1 MTESAPKTIELN
13 NINQEI
19 KNLEASLRDF
29 EYEQKKYSFKK
40 TDFQENPSN
49 LWLRFALG
57 FFTCFLSF
65 LGFVSKEEALVHKEW
80 NKNNHEWNKTHKI
93 SIDQENQNILKEI
106 NTFNKK
112 VQLKI
117 NHLKN
122 QLNEIENSEKNDTN
136 HS

>member
-1 MTESAPKTIELN
+1 MTESETKIIEVEK
-13 NINQEI
+13 INQEI

-49 LWLRFALG
+49 LWLRFFLG

-65 LGFVSKEEALVHKEW
+65 LGFVSKEEALIHKEK
-80 NKNNHEWNKTHKI
+80 NKNNLEWNQEHKI
-93 SIDQENQNILKEI
+93 DIDQQNEKILKEI
-106 NTFNKK
+106 KAFNKK

-117 NHLKN
+117 NRLKGKLN
-122 QLNEIENSEKNDTN
+122 QMESSEENDTN
-136 HS
+136 NT